1 MECPVGRV
9 VNSEEEGPAFL
20 IAVSQLLIRVVIQ
33 WLLEKLKTLASLF
46 GRIRRCCNDASK
58 LPTVRLNLRYGI
70 FQLRIDAKTHRMMI
84 SQYSHPQTVPAG
96 FNSSSGIPTYH
107 Q

>member
-1 MECPVGRV
+1 VECPIGRV

-20 IAVSQLLIRVVIQ
+20 IAVSQLLIRVLIQ

-58 LPTVRLNLRYGI
+58 LATVRSNLRYGI
-70 FQLRIDAKTHRMMI
+70 FQLRINAKTHRLMI
-84 SQYSHPQTVPAG
+84 FSLLASADSPGGV
-96 FNSSSGIPTYH
+96 
-107 Q
+107 